1 MQKGKTK
8 EYALIIFFV
17 ILIAG
22 AAYYISQDHV
32 RLQTVVSKNQVVLD
46 EQDFL
51 VKIGQNNLSIGT
63 STRDEVLKIFPQ
75 GKTLGM
81 STIYKPKN
89 SDCLLT
95 FNRDEEILQKLHI
108 LSQDIPTKRGV
119 KVGDSFTLVKEKYGP
134 NYSSVGYPGK
144 PKDFDAVYGAGNNII
159 FQVRDDKVKAIILQY
174 EK

>member
-1 MQKGKTK
+1 MQSGKKK

-17 ILIAG
+17 VLIAG

-32 RLQTVVSKNQVVLD
+32 KLQTVVSKNQVVLK

-51 VKIGQNNLSIGT
+51 VKIGQNDLSIGT
-63 STRDEVLKIFPQ
+63 STRDEVLKIFPR

-81 STIYKPKN
+81 STIYKPEN

-108 LSQDIPTKRGV
+108 LNQDIPTNRGI
-119 KVGDSFTLVKEKYGP
+119 KVGDPFALVTEKYGP
-134 NYSSVGYPGK
+134 NYSSVGRPGK
-144 PKDFDAVYGAGNNII
+144 PKDFDAVYGTGNNIV
-159 FQVRDDKVKAIILQY
+159 FQIRNDKVEAIILQY

>member
-1 MQKGKTK
+1 MQRGKKK

-17 ILIAG
+17 VLIAG

-32 RLQTVVSKNQVVLD
+32 RLQTVIAKNQVMLD

-51 VKIGQNNLSIGT
+51 IKIGQHNLSIGT
-63 STRDEVLKIFPQ
+63 STRAEVLKIFPQ

-81 STIYKPKN
+81 STIYKPEN

-108 LSQDIPTKRGV
+108 FSQDIPTNRGV
-119 KVGDSFTLVKEKYGP
+119 KVGDSFNLVTEKYGP

-144 PKDFDAVYGAGNNII
+144 PKDYDAVYGTGNNII
-159 FQVRDDKVKAIILQY
+159 FQVRDDKVNAIILQY
-174 EK
+174 E